1 MDDILKI
8 LEGYISE
15 ENPRKRAKLSSRINY
30 RWLQLLL
37 LKEIL
42 VELRELNGKK
52 SSESTK

>member
-1 MDDILKI
+1 MADVIEL

-15 ENPRKRAKLSSRINY
+15 ENPRKRAKLSSHTDY

-42 VELRELNGKK
+42 VELRELNRKNK
-52 SSESTK
+52 E

>member
-1 MDDILKI
+1 MADILKI

-42 VELRELNGKK
+42 VEIRALNKK
-52 SSESTK
+52 ISDSNQ